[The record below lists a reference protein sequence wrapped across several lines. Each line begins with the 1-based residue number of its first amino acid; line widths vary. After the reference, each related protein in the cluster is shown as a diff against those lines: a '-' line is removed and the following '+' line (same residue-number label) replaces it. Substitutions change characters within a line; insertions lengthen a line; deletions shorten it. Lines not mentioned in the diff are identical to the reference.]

1 MNKPNLKL
9 VKGKKRKPEISKM
22 ETWENVKDEQ
32 NKELFFERIKKQ
44 DKALIDQPEETRPK

>member
-1 MNKPNLKL
+1 
-9 VKGKKRKPEISKM
+9 M